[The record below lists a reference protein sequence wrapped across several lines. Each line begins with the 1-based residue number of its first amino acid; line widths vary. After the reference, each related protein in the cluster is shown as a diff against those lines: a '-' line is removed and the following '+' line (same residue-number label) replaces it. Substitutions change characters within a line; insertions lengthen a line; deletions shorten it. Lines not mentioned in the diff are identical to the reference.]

1 MLYTALHLKDIRKCD
16 RTSGLLTLEQIAATQ
31 MLHYVDWIQT
41 MMQTTF
47 KFFPCPCCLLP
58 IWIQT
63 IPNPSTFARP
73 PPRNTVCWMSFQ
85 SQWKITPP
93 KKKGAT
99 KNDFSLATVN
109 PWYESLLDMLSST
122 DVSCL
127 TWMNFSF
134 CATLYWSLLRP
145 ISFIFWH
152 SESPHIARGFSP
164 KTLATEGCGFAG
176 SSSSIPWPVKKKRW
190 RVVPVIHMGV
200 SKKEV
205 PQSGWCIVENPI

>member
-1 MLYTALHLKDIRKCD
+1 MLYTALHLKDIRECD

-63 IPNPSTFARP
+63 IPNPSIFARP

-85 SQWKITPP
+85 SQWKITPQ
-93 KKKGAT
+93 KNKGAT

-127 TWMNFSF
+127 TWINFSF
-134 CATLYWSLLRP
+134 CATLYWSPLPP
-145 ISFIFWH
+145 ISFIFWDNKNLLTLQ
-152 SESPHIARGFSP
+152 EVFPPKLWPRRGVASPAHQVQSHGRW
-164 KTLATEGCGFAG
+164 E
-176 SSSSIPWPVKKKRW
+176 KKGDEW
-190 RVVPVIHMGV
+190 FLWFIWVF
-200 SKKEV
+200 
-205 PQSGWCIVENPI
+205 